1 MFKIRNY
8 VNNDD
13 VIVTN
18 QKGKFKV
25 IEYRKDLSVS
35 ANDAMNAYYNSQM
48 NIHKKQVMIE
58 LHDDSVTVQSG
69 TMQWMVGNVN
79 ATTGVKGVGDFFGKM
94 ARSAVTNESTIKPE
108 FVGNGIIALEP
119 TYHHIVLLDLNE
131 WENNAVVLDDGLFL
145 ACDGNLKHKAVMR
158 SSLSSAVLG
167 NEGLFNLGIKGN
179 GVVCLESC
187 CPQEEL
193 IEIELI
199 NDTLKIDGNMAI
211 AWSDTLD
218 FTVEKA
224 GKTLVGSAA
233 SGEGLVNVYRGS
245 GRVLLAPMESNQL
258 SCMQCNDVNLN
269 QQ

>member
-13 VIVTN
+13 VIITN

-94 ARSAVTNESTIKPE
+94 ARSAVTNE
-108 FVGNGIIALEP
+108 
-119 TYHHIVLLDLNE
+119 
-131 WENNAVVLDDGLFL
+131 
-145 ACDGNLKHKAVMR
+145 
-158 SSLSSAVLG
+158 
-167 NEGLFNLGIKGN
+167 
-179 GVVCLESC
+179 
-187 CPQEEL
+187 
-193 IEIELI
+193 
-199 NDTLKIDGNMAI
+199 
-211 AWSDTLD
+211 
-218 FTVEKA
+218 
-224 GKTLVGSAA
+224 
-233 SGEGLVNVYRGS
+233 
-245 GRVLLAPMESNQL
+245 
-258 SCMQCNDVNLN
+258 
-269 QQ
+269 